1 MWDEHSVVQYSHLTI
16 VKLGMNIQFMTGI
29 YNMLTYLTSYLC
41 KPEHTMSQL
50 MKKLSKESYGRNVLE
65 KLSAIGNVF

>member
-16 VKLGMNIQFMTGI
+16 VKLKMNIQFMTGI
-29 YNMLTYLTSYLC
+29 YTMLTYLTSYLC

-50 MKKLSKESYGRNVLE
+50 MKKASKESYGRTVLE